1 MLRLA
6 PEENEQI
13 VFGVPIPNKQPNSF
27 MPKEVNR
34 KSFSFIYFG
43 AVVEIIVITNK
54 VQPLK
59 STTLLDVLRNRS

>member
-1 MLRLA
+1 MRLA

-13 VFGVPIPNKQPNSF
+13 VFGVSIPNKQSNSL

-34 KSFSFIYFG
+34 KSFSFIFFG
-43 AVVEIIVITNK
+43 AVVEIIFITNK